1 MGCDG
6 TYFIWSVL
14 LPRGVPM
21 KSGTRESVLP
31 KGEREEKQKKK
42 TFGVG
47 LRVVVRV
54 RNQERTVVT
63 SGSAFHAWLRVRVR
77 VYVKRILTVRH
88 VDNTEVPPRPISQ
101 RETS

>member
-42 TFGVG
+42 KRY
-47 LRVVVRV
+47 L
-54 RNQERTVVT
+54 
-63 SGSAFHAWLRVRVR
+63 GSAFGSLFG
-77 VYVKRILTVRH
+77 
-88 VDNTEVPPRPISQ
+88 
-101 RETS
+101 